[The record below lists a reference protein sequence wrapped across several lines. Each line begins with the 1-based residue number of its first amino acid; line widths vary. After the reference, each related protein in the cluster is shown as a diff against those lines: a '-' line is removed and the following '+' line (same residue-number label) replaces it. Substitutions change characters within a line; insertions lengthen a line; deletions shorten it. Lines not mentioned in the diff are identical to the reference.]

1 MPRGSRLVLAV
12 LLTACGRPSPA
23 IVEDAAPAAPP
34 TPTTTVPSATS
45 STTTGAATDARS
57 VIEQW
62 NRAHN
67 EHDAD
72 KLAALYAP
80 KVLFYGATLSKA
92 DCAKKKG
99 QAFAATP
106 DYAQSP
112 RDAKPAPAEAGRTFV
127 RLVKSSTS
135 KGKSKDYPT
144 ILVVDAS
151 GHIAEE
157 SDDLPED
164 WCLGERDGMVYAPGN
179 DRVIAPFRMSAIG
192 AIIKARS
199 SAYFSRLPTPVGDIA
214 VSCAHRCA
222 IQAHDC
228 GFSLTLHDMNPHSVD
243 DPTLTVSSWLGVVE
257 VEPVTKTL
265 WWEDFAADGGSV
277 WHSEQL

>member
-1 MPRGSRLVLAV
+1 MPRPTSRLVLGV
-12 LLTACGRPSPA
+12 MLTACRRPSPA

-34 TPTTTVPSATS
+34 TTTVVSATS
-45 STTTGAATDARS
+45 STATSAATDARF

-99 QAFAATP
+99 LAFAATP
-106 DYAQSP
+106 DYVQST
-112 RDAKPAPAEAGRTFV
+112 RDAKPEPAEAGRTFV
-127 RLVKSSTS
+127 RLVKTSTS
-135 KGKSKDYPT
+135 KGKSKDYPA

-151 GHIAEE
+151 GHITEE

-164 WCLGERDGMVYAPGN
+164 WCIDEQAGMIFPMGN

-199 SAYFSRLPTPVGDIA
+199 SAYFSRLPNPVGDIA
-214 VSCAHRCA
+214 VTCAHRCA

-228 GFSLTLHDMNPHSVD
+228 GFSFRLHDMNRHSAD
-243 DPTLTVSSWLGVVE
+243 DPTLTVSSLLGVVE

-265 WWEDFAADGGSV
+265 WWEDFAADGASV